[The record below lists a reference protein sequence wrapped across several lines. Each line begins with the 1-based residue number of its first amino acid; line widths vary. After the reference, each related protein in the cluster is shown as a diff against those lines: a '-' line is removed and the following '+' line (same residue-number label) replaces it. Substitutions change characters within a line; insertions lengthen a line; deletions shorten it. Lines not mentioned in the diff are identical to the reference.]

1 MASVVVFQYF
11 SDDLDRYFTC
21 IYGDTLPTEAE
32 VHDTCC
38 TLAFL
43 AQTPRN
49 RWSPEQTENIRF
61 YTIPDTYESEKSL
74 LLPTSVMP
82 IRIPSLFR
90 RKNGENR
97 ENITKNVFL
106 QSRKRFFAD
115 AQSYYV

>member
-1 MASVVVFQYF
+1 MASLVVFQYF

-21 IYGDTLPTEAE
+21 IYGDTLPTESE
-32 VHDTCC
+32 CC
-38 TLAFL
+38 GVLYTLAFL

-49 RWSPEQTENIRF
+49 RLSPEQTENIRF

-97 ENITKNVFL
+97 EEIFKKVFL
-106 QSRKRFFAD
+106 QSRTRFFAD
-115 AQSYYV
+115 AKATYY